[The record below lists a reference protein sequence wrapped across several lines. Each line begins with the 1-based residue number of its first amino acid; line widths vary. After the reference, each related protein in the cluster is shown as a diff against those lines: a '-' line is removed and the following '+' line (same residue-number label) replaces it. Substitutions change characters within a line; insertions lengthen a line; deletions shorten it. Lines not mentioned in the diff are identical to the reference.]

1 MMILLTTLILAIFL
15 FLALVALYISFTLGM
30 DLNEENE
37 ALQERLKEIEKE
49 LKFQIDLKKM
59 YEIGY
64 DKLKQNENAPTNI

>member
-1 MMILLTTLILAIFL
+1 ME
-15 FLALVALYISFTLGM
+15 
-30 DLNEENE
+30 LNEENE

-64 DKLKQNENAPTNI
+64 DKLKQNENATTNI

>member
-1 MMILLTTLILAIFL
+1 MILATLILAIFL

-37 ALQERLKEIEKE
+37 ALRDRLTEIEKE
-49 LKFQIDLKKM
+49 LKFQIDLKKL

-64 DKLKQNENAPTNI
+64 DTLRNEKN

>member
-1 MMILLTTLILAIFL
+1 MILLATLILAIFL

-37 ALQERLKEIEKE
+37 ALNERLTEIEKE
-49 LKFQIDLKKM
+49 LKFQIDLTKL

-64 DKLKQNENAPTNI
+64 DTLRRDDRN

>member
-1 MMILLTTLILAIFL
+1 MILLTTLILAIFL

-64 DKLKQNENAPTNI
+64 DKLKNDRN

>member
-1 MMILLTTLILAIFL
+1 MILLATLILAIFL

-49 LKFQIDLKKM
+49 LNFQIDLKKM

-64 DKLKQNENAPTNI
+64 DKLKQNEKH

>member
-1 MMILLTTLILAIFL
+1 MILLATLILAIFL

-59 YEIGY
+59 YEIRY
-64 DKLKQNENAPTNI
+64 DKLRNK